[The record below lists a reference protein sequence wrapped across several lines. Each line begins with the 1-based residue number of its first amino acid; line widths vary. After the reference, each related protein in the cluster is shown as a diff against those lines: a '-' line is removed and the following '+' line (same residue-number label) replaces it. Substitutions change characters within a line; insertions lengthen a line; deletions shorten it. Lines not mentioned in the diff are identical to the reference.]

1 MIDLPRLTICTLN
14 CAGLLNPETR
24 RDLYYFLRSECT
36 ADIICLQETHTPAR
50 EADYWTQV
58 WAGPAVW
65 THWCGLLLHPSHTLL
80 SHTVSHDGRLVFAEV
95 SIRGCTFTVA
105 NMYAP
110 ADRTERRTF
119 FHSFDETTFDPF
131 RVAFLAGDWNCCPD
145 PSQDRSSLSDH
156 DHADYWPLLANN
168 ITSFFDGALA
178 GATEPYH
185 TFYHHGHH
193 YSARLDHVF
202 VSSQLA
208 SCNLSTT
215 LKYCSSSDHRAVCLT
230 VTPPS
235 FTRPLIWRLNT
246 SLLPRADLWAST
258 ERVLS
263 RTAVPSWDA
272 GKVLARSSARDVA
285 VVASKERRK
294 ESLRLHRQLRLAE
307 QSAQYRRCD
316 LRSDAAVLAARTA
329 LREYTDAGATRAILR
344 ARVRWLEE
352 GERCSAYF
360 FSRFRKPRATSRLL
374 QVRDLDG
381 STFATDDDRH
391 AHIRSFYRTLYAA
404 PVFDQPACHSFL
416 SPLTL
421 ETLTADDISAL
432 GAPITAEELA
442 AVVRQLPLRKSPG
455 PDGLPYEW
463 YRTYLPFMTP
473 LLLELYNGILSGD
486 DPPASWFTTTLTLLP
501 KPNRDHSSIRN
512 WRPITLANCDAKIF
526 SKILANRLAQ
536 VLPRLLNPDQAG
548 FVKGRSAP
556 DVALHLK
563 TVLAHAATHTVDGAL
578 VFLDQEKAYDRVSH
592 DYLFAVLQE
601 FGFPS
606 ALARVFFNTSGPSHA
621 FILEDGQPLPAV
633 PISCGVRQG
642 DPLAPLLFN
651 LALEPLL
658 TALRLR
664 LQGVTL
670 AWGCFIVAAFADDL
684 TLGLT
689 RTDVPELQRV
699 LAQYGRAS
707 NGQINFD
714 KSKILDL
721 SGAANTPQWIQN
733 TGFIVH
739 DHTLPISVLGYD
751 LLRSPEGVSENWTAL
766 FDEMKAVANTL
777 STRSCALQGRA
788 LLVNSLVLSK
798 LWYKGRLSSPSGNL
812 LRHIREMAWEA
823 VWAGSTALKPSYKVG
838 KRPSRLGGVSF
849 LDPAVQ
855 LTALQAMWM
864 ARYLTARPRPSWYK
878 ALDWVWSSFNGGP
891 TALTTVVGTGSA
903 DFPVCWRPYWLA
915 WRKLKP
921 HWSLDIS
928 DWTPPEALCF
938 PVPKTRSTQAP
949 TGLRLVDL
957 VDWNDSTSAVSL
969 RSPDDITERN
979 FGAPVKVR
987 KALAAL
993 QDGSSAVP
1001 RSVLA
1006 LALSDSVAPPA
1017 RSSRRHLHAHIQV
1030 AGVLLFSLTTALARR
1045 FLDRQEGIYRPLNW
1059 RSRGITKLGRPPKD
1073 IWQRLHHRSHTPRQK
1088 ETYYKFLFNALSL
1101 GNRVRH
1107 FRNATAESAWCHF
1120 CPGQVQTQRH
1130 FLWTCPLAQC
1140 LWQDFRD
1147 LYSLPRAVTLYEAA
1161 FSWSPH
1167 TQVLGRRYGYRLQ
1180 AGHAVAV
1187 HALWLVHIR
1196 ARFDNRPAS
1205 LPAVKALFRTL
1216 LRQHLETLRAAVS
1229 PEQRSQFLA
1238 NWSPPLS
1245 HSFTLTL

>member
-14 CAGLLNPETR
+14 CAGICNDDTR
-24 RDLYYFLRSECT
+24 RALYYFLRTECP
-36 ADIICLQETHTPAR
+36 ADIICLQEPRTPVRA
-50 EADYWTQV
+50 ADFWTQV

-65 THWCGLLLHPSHTLL
+65 SYHVGFLLHPSHTLL
-80 SHTVSHDGRLVFAEV
+80 SHTFSHEGRLVCAEV
-95 SIRGCTFTVA
+95 TVRGSTFSVA
-105 NMYAP
+105 NLYAP
-110 ADRTERRTF
+110 ADHARRRNLF
-119 FHSFDETTFDPF
+119 LSFDSDTFDPF
-131 RVAFLAGDWNCCPD
+131 RFAFVAGDWNCCPD

-156 DHADYWPLLANN
+156 TRNDHWPLLAPSL
-168 ITSFFDGALA
+168 TSFFDGALA

-185 TFYHHGHH
+185 TFFHTSINC
-193 YSARLDHVF
+193 SARLDHVF

-208 SCNLSTT
+208 SCNLSTDV
-215 LKYCSSSDHRAVCLT
+215 KYCPYSDHKAVCLT

-263 RTAVPSWDA
+263 GTTVSSWDA

-294 ESLRLHRQLRLAE
+294 ESLRLQRLLRQAE
-307 QSAQYRRCD
+307 QSARYRRCD
-316 LRSDAAVLAARTA
+316 LRSDAATVAARTA
-329 LREYTDAGATRAILR
+329 LRDHTDSGATRAILR
-344 ARVRWLEE
+344 GRVRWLEE
-352 GERCSAYF
+352 GERCSAFF
-360 FSRFRKPRATSRLL
+360 FSRFRKPNATSRLQ
-374 QVRDLDG
+374 QVRNSDG
-381 STFATDDDRH
+381 SSFVSDDARH
-391 AHIRSFYRTLYAA
+391 AHIRSFYRHLYAA

-421 ETLTADDISAL
+421 TTLTADDIDAL
-432 GAPITAEELA
+432 WAPITADELA

-473 LLLELYNGILSGD
+473 LLLELYNGILTGD

-501 KPNRDHSSIRN
+501 KPNRDHTQMRN

-526 SKILANRLAQ
+526 SKLLANRLAT

-563 TVLAHAATHTVDGAL
+563 TVLAHAATHAVDGAL

-606 ALARVFFNTSGPSHA
+606 ALARVFFNTSGPSHS
-621 FILEDGQPLPAV
+621 FILDDGQPLPAV

-684 TLGLT
+684 TLGLAQ
-689 RTDVPELQRV
+689 TDVPELQRV

-721 SGAANTPQWIQN
+721 SGNTNTPQWIQD
-733 TGFIVH
+733 TGFTVH
-739 DHTLPISVLGYD
+739 DHTLPITVLGYD
-751 LLRSPEGVSENWTAL
+751 LLRSPAGVSEDWPAL
-766 FDEMKAVANTL
+766 LDDMQAVANRL
-777 STRSCALQGRA
+777 CTRSCALQGRA
-788 LLVNSLVLSK
+788 LLVNSMVLSK
-798 LWYKGRLSSPSGNL
+798 LWYKCRLSSPSGPL
-812 LRHIREMAWEA
+812 LARVRTLAWEA

-838 KRPSRLGGVSF
+838 KRPPRLGGVSF
-849 LDPAVQ
+849 LDPEVQ
-855 LTALQAMWM
+855 VTALQAMWM
-864 ARYLTARPRPSWYK
+864 ARFLTAHPRPSWYK
-878 ALDWVWSSFNGGP
+878 ALAWAFSSFNGGA
-891 TALTTVVGTGSA
+891 TALATFKGLGSA
-903 DFPVCWRPYWLA
+903 QFPECWQPYVAA
-915 WRKLKP
+915 WRKLQP

-928 DWTPPEALCF
+928 NWTPQEALCF
-938 PVPKTRSTQAP
+938 PVPLSISARHP

-957 VDWNDSTSAVSL
+957 VSWNASTSEVSL
-969 RSPDDITERN
+969 CSPDDITDGD
-979 FGAPVKVR
+979 FGAPSRTK

-1001 RSVLA
+1001 APVLA
-1006 LALSDSVAPPA
+1006 LALSDTLAPPA

-1045 FLDRQEGIYRPLNW
+1045 FLDRKKGIFRPLDW

-1088 ETYYKFLFNALSL
+1088 ETLYKFLFNALPL
-1101 GNRVRH
+1101 GTRVRH
-1107 FRNATAESAWCHF
+1107 FRDAPAERAWCHF
-1120 CPGQVQTQRH
+1120 CPGQLQDMRH
-1130 FLWTCPLAQC
+1130 FIWTCPLAQC
-1140 LWQDFRD
+1140 LWREFRD
-1147 LYSLPRAVTLYEAA
+1147 LYSLPRAVTLQEAA

-1187 HALWLVHIR
+1187 HTLWLVHTR
-1196 ARFDNRPAS
+1196 AVYDDCPAS
-1205 LPAVKALFRTL
+1205 FPAVKALFRAS
-1216 LRQHLETLRAAVS
+1216 LRQHLETLRAAAS
-1229 PEQRSQFLA
+1229 SEHRLHFLED
-1238 NWSPPLS
+1238 WSPPLS
-1245 HSFTLTL
+1245 HSFSLTL